1 MKDLSAA
8 GGHICGAQGMLK
20 CICMMVNYVC
30 KALTIVGTVWG
41 RGRVLCPSS
50 EGPRAAQVGLQ
61 EL

>member
-20 CICMMVNYVC
+20 CICMMVNYKC

-41 RGRVLCPSS
+41 LG
-50 EGPRAAQVGLQ
+50 RAAHHSWLLRAGRCV
-61 EL
+61 